1 MLSHPIKSAPFS
13 GVFLL
18 THPYGEILV
27 FGEAKKKKKVCFGGP
42 FRSMMTSL
50 ITYCQ

>member
-27 FGEAKKKKKVCFGGP
+27 FGEAKKKKKSVLVDP
-42 FRSMMTSL
+42 L
-50 ITYCQ
+50 EV